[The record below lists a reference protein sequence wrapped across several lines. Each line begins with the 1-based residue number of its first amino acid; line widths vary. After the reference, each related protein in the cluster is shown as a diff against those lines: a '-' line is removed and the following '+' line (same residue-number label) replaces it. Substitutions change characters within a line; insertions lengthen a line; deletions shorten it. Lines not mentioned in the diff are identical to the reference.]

1 MYNTGHCR
9 SMKTCSP
16 AGVVSMDNIS
26 YTRLHSNLAA
36 LKLNTLETIVDSYL
50 ESALSEG
57 KSFMEILDYLIDQ
70 ELKARTA
77 SAIEQRTRLSAIPV
91 KKSLDDFDFAFQ
103 PSLDKNVIKDLR
115 SLRFIHNTEN
125 VVLLGPAG
133 VGKTHIATG
142 LALDA
147 IRAGFSAYF
156 TTGHNMIERLKR
168 ASGKGWLD
176 RTMAIYTR
184 PKLLVVDE
192 IGYLP
197 LDREGANLF
206 FQIISNRY
214 EKNSTIIT
222 SNKNFGEWGEILCDD
237 VLASAVLD
245 RILHHSTVVNIK
257 GDSYRIKN
265 RARKM
270 SEGSRKGGSE

>member
-1 MYNTGHCR
+1 MD
-9 SMKTCSP
+9 S
-16 AGVVSMDNIS
+16 VVYS
-26 YTRLHSNLAA
+26 RLHSNLAIM
-36 LKLNTLETIVDSYL
+36 KLNTVDSILDSYL
-50 ESALSEG
+50 ESAISEE
-57 KSFMEILDYLIDQ
+57 KSFTEILDYLMDQ

-91 KKSLDDFDFAFQ
+91 KKYLDDFDFSFQ
-103 PSLDKNVIKDLR
+103 PSIDKNVVKELR
-115 SLRFIHNTEN
+115 SLRFINNTEN
-125 VVLLGPAG
+125 IVLLGPAG
-133 VGKTHIATG
+133 IGKTHIATG
-142 LALDA
+142 LALEA

-156 TTGHNMIERLKR
+156 TTGHKMVEKMKR
-168 ASGKGWLD
+168 AAHRDWLD
-176 RTMAIYTR
+176 RAMAVYSR

-206 FQIISNRY
+206 FQVVSNRY
-214 EKNSTIIT
+214 EKNSTIFT

-237 VLASAVLD
+237 ILASAVLD
-245 RILHHSTVVNIK
+245 RILHHCTVVNIK
-257 GDSYRIKN
+257 GDSYRIRN

>member
-1 MYNTGHCR
+1 
-9 SMKTCSP
+9 
-16 AGVVSMDNIS
+16 
-26 YTRLHSNLAA
+26 
-36 LKLNTLETIVDSYL
+36 
-50 ESALSEG
+50 
-57 KSFMEILDYLIDQ
+57 
-70 ELKARTA
+70 
-77 SAIEQRTRLSAIPV
+77 
-91 KKSLDDFDFAFQ
+91 
-103 PSLDKNVIKDLR
+103 
-115 SLRFIHNTEN
+115 
-125 VVLLGPAG
+125 
-133 VGKTHIATG
+133 
-142 LALDA
+142 
-147 IRAGFSAYF
+147 
-156 TTGHNMIERLKR
+156 
-168 ASGKGWLD
+168 
-176 RTMAIYTR
+176 MAVYSR

-245 RILHHSTVVNIK
+245 RILHHCTVVNIK
-257 GDSYRIKN
+257 GDGYRIRY